1 VFAAGFIPRWV
12 CLYTIIIGKN
22 ITHEWNESENM
33 IKQPDNTGR
42 RQFLRNAVTAAGL
55 AAVTGTSSLRWV
67 QGASLEPGCVAVTS
81 GEDRADNI
89 FRALEFVKE
98 EIRDAIGGRR
108 VIIKPN
114 NVSVTRQLAA
124 THVESIEGT
133 LEFLKSIGINKAVI
147 AESPAPGTAM
157 QGYDNFGYLALQK
170 KYDIEFM
177 DLDDQGFETVYLFDQ
192 KSFQPIPIRL
202 SDVLLDRQKNFVI
215 SSAVMKTHDRVVSTL
230 SLKNIV
236 FAATLKDKGYTWD
249 EKRKPGTSS
258 DKPKAHGSGYRATN
272 FNIFTMA
279 SRLHPDLAVIDGYQG
294 MEGNGPVGGSPVEHR
309 VAVASMDWLAAD
321 RVSLELMGIDFS
333 KVGYLNYCARAGYG
347 QSDLEK
353 IRILGETI
361 ADHRKPYRLHDK
373 VERQL
378 IWQKPAVVG

>member
-1 VFAAGFIPRWV
+1 MKKI
-12 CLYTIIIGKN
+12 L
-22 ITHEWNESENM
+22 ENS
-33 IKQPDNTGR
+33 GR
-42 RQFLRNAVTAAGL
+42 RQFLRNTVAAAGL
-55 AAVTGTSSLRWV
+55 AAVTGYSGLRWV
-67 QGASLEPGCVAVTS
+67 QGASPEPGCVAITS
-81 GEDRADNI
+81 GEDRPDNI
-89 FRALEFVKE
+89 FRALDL
-98 EIRDAIGGRR
+98 IRVDIRNAIGGRR

-124 THVESIEGT
+124 THVDCLEGT
-133 LEFLKSIGINKAVI
+133 LEFLKSIGVEKTVV

-157 QGYDNFGYLALQK
+157 QGYENFGYLALQK

-177 DLDDQGFETVYLFDQ
+177 DLDDQGYEIMFLFDQ
-192 KSFQPIPIRL
+192 KTFQPIPIRL
-202 SDVLLDRQKNFVI
+202 SNVLLDRERNFII
-215 SSAVMKTHDRVVSTL
+215 SAAMTKTHDRVVSTL

-279 SRLHPDLAVIDGYQG
+279 SRLHPDLSVIDGYQG
-294 MEGNGPVGGSPVEHR
+294 MEGNGPTGGDPVEHR
-309 VAVASMDWLAAD
+309 VAVASTDWLAAD

-347 QSDLEK
+347 KSDLAK
-353 IRILGETI
+353 IRILGENI
-361 ADHRKPYRLHDK
+361 ADHRKSYRLHDK
-373 VERQL
+373 VEAQL
-378 IWQKPAVVG
+378 IWQKEAVVS